1 MNEQVRLD
9 IDTAL
14 PLREHWQKPF
24 EPRAGS
30 GGSRQKFCSDT
41 CRKPHHKGDAGG
53 DAENKP
59 EPPTFKP
66 APIQDDAN
74 EVSWNDDDCVVIP
87 HQAAIAVYFN
97 PHGDVVIRQ
106 EGHYGPDEDPNGSLS
121 RRKIWSR

>member
-1 MNEQVRLD
+1 MNEQISLD

-14 PLREHWQKPF
+14 PLCEHCQKPF

-30 GGSRQKFCSDT
+30 GGSKQEFCSGT
-41 CRKPHHKGDAGG
+41 CRKARHKGDAGG

-74 EVSWNDDDCVVIP
+74 EFSWNGDDCVVIP
-87 HQAAIAVYFN
+87 RQAAIAVYFN
-97 PHGDVVIRQ
+97 LHGDLVIRQ
-106 EGHYGPDEDPNGSLS
+106 EGHYGPDEDPNGSSS